1 MTEPI
6 YGIDLGTT
14 YSCVSGFDENGKNIV
29 YASAEG
35 DNTTPSVVLFDGQT
49 ARVGAA
55 AKNEAVV
62 SPDKTV
68 MCVKRSIGTNRT
80 FRPGTRHEF
89 RSETISALILR
100 KLMKDAWDEHGVNVR
115 RAIITCP
122 AYFGIN
128 EREATKRAGELAGLD
143 VVAII
148 NEPSAAAFA
157 YGVANP
163 SAEKYVLVY
172 DLGGGTFDATVIRIT
187 NSEIEV
193 KSTGGDS
200 HLGGVDWDEKIM
212 DSFIDSLAAQYHL
225 DVSEIRNDAE
235 FMADLRQK
243 AEQNKRRL
251 TDNERVRLSSR
262 YKGHQHTM
270 EMTRSEFEAKTASLL
285 QQALTHCSLVVE
297 NAGLTP
303 SALDDVLL
311 VGGSSIMPQVM
322 AAVKKWYGRDP
333 KMFNPNEAV
342 ARGAALY
349 AQQMAIKEVV
359 ENDTGLALFEDNN
372 DVMTLSGVADQL
384 SSRAQSEIFTLT
396 GGAPL
401 DKKRL
406 IKITN
411 VCSKSFGN
419 RTLDGELLRTQNIR
433 KLIVSNLIIRN
444 TPLPVSVTRE
454 FFTVDEGQTGVE
466 FITMENDAIERV
478 ADPEDAVEI
487 GRATMDGLPPNRP
500 AERPL
505 KIQYSLNEQGLLEI
519 IFTDVETGRTVRTSL
534 QTTHVISDE
543 EMREARRVIDSYT
556 IE

>member
-1 MTEPI
+1 MAEPI

-14 YSCVSGFDENGKNIV
+14 YSCVSGFDENGKNV
-29 YASAEG
+29 VFASAEG
-35 DNTTPSVVLFDGQT
+35 DNTTPSVVLFDGQC

-62 SPDKTV
+62 SPEKTI
-68 MCVKRSIGTNRT
+68 MCVKRSIGTNRK

-89 RSETISALILR
+89 RAETVSALILR

-128 EREATKRAGELAGLD
+128 EREATKRAGELAGLE
-143 VVAII
+143 VVSII

-163 SAEKYVLVY
+163 TSEKNVLVY
-172 DLGGGTFDATVIRIT
+172 DLGGGTFDATVIHISS
-187 NSEIEV
+187 SEIEV
-193 KSTGGDS
+193 KATGGDS

-212 DSFIDSLAAQYHL
+212 DAFIDSLAAQFHL
-225 DVSEIRNDAE
+225 DVAEIRQDPE

-251 TDNERVRLSSR
+251 TDNDRVRISGR
-262 YKGHQHTM
+262 YKGRQHTM
-270 EMTRSEFEAKTASLL
+270 DMTRGEFEAKTASLL
-285 QQALTHCSLVVE
+285 QQTIAHCGLVVE
-297 NAGLTP
+297 SAGLSSST
-303 SALDDVLL
+303 LDDVLL

-322 AAVKKWYGRDP
+322 DAVKKWYGRDP

-349 AQQMAIKEVV
+349 AQQMAIKEIV
-359 ENDTGLALFEDNN
+359 EKDTGLALFDDND
-372 DVMTLSGVADQL
+372 DVMTLSGVAGQL
-384 SSRAQSEIFTLT
+384 SSRAQGEILTLT
-396 GGAPL
+396 GGASL

-419 RTLDGELLRTQNIR
+419 KTLDGDLLRQNKR
-433 KLIVSNLIIRN
+433 KYIVSNLIIRN
-444 TPLPVSVTRE
+444 TPLPVTVTKE
-454 FFTVDEGQTGVE
+454 FWTVDEGQTGVE
-466 FITMENDAIERV
+466 FVTMENDATVSIT
-478 ADPEDAVEI
+478 DPEDAVEI

-505 KIQYSLNEQGLLEI
+505 KVQYTLNEQGLLQI
-519 IFTDVETGRTVRTSL
+519 VFTDVETKRTVRTSL
-534 QTTHVISDE
+534 QTTHVISDD
-543 EMREARRVIDSYT
+543 EMYEARRVIDSYT